1 MAPNEI
7 LDALHT
13 NPFEPFRMCMTDGKT
28 YDIYHPEMCMVGKRS
43 VILGI
48 LAHPTE
54 ELFERTIKLDP
65 LHILRLEPLAAGT
78 PKNGPPAAGPGLQS

>member
-13 NPFEPFRMCMTDGKT
+13 KPFEPFRMCMTDGRA
-28 YDIYHPEMCMVGKRS
+28 YDVYHPEMCMVGKRS
-43 VILGI
+43 VTIGI
-48 LAHPTE
+48 TAQPTDV
-54 ELFERTIKLDP
+54 LYDRTIKLDP

-78 PKNGPPAAGPGLQS
+78 PKNGPPGAGPGPQS